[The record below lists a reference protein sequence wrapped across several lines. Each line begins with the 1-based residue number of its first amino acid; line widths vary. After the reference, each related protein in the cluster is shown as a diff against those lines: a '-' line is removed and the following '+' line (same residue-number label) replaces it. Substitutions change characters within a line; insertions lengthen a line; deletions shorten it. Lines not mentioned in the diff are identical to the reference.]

1 VCPYCGKHHCHKRA
15 DGRFCCSE
23 CHKNFSEKV
32 GTIFENT
39 KIDLRK
45 WFMAMYLISSHKKG
59 ISSHQL
65 ARDIDVTQKTA
76 WFILHKIR
84 TLFAQ
89 DDTIALEGDVECD
102 EVYIGGK
109 EKNKHES
116 RRTPG
121 TQGRSTKTKTP
132 VFGMVQRGGKVIA
145 VKCEKTDSATLLPLI
160 GQFIAEGSNVYTDE
174 LNSYNGIDET
184 KYTHKVVN
192 HGRNEYVKGGDFTN
206 TIEGFW
212 GTLKRMIEGIYH
224 SITSKYLQRYVDE
237 AVYRYNC
244 RKMKGCDCF
253 RDMFAAYRCGGLQ
266 YGSNVRNGCLKVFI
280 INKGKVKSMKSLK
293 KYMNNSRMDKIV
305 NEAVAQSIDSV
316 INEGIDFDPHTKT
329 VSYNPSHEENVDTSI
344 EHNPTMDGDIVPNV
358 QVWSIFKRKRGL
370 RGDGN
375 PLVYALKGEGGW
387 TFRDESDRNAI
398 EKQFDAIA
406 TKFAT
411 MYPVGVTILMP
422 SGSEL
427 NMHIAD
433 VVMSKSR
440 NAELIKGVICKLTT
454 EEVDDIVLDFNSK
467 FREFYKDEFN
477 SKYYELGRYLD
488 LMDKERNGYFSRHL
502 IKNNQM
508 RDVLDS
514 TLKLSD
520 DRFAEFA
527 NKINDQDVL
536 IIDDTIRRGQS
547 IKEACQIMLESYAP
561 KSITVLT
568 LLSKL
573 N

>member
-1 VCPYCGKHHCHKRA
+1 
-15 DGRFCCSE
+15 
-23 CHKNFSEKV
+23 
-32 GTIFENT
+32 
-39 KIDLRK
+39 
-45 WFMAMYLISSHKKG
+45 M
-59 ISSHQL
+59 
-65 ARDIDVTQKTA
+65 
-76 WFILHKIR
+76 
-84 TLFAQ
+84 
-89 DDTIALEGDVECD
+89 
-102 EVYIGGK
+102 
-109 EKNKHES
+109 KNK
-116 RRTPG
+116 
-121 TQGRSTKTKTP
+121 
-132 VFGMVQRGGKVIA
+132 
-145 VKCEKTDSATLLPLI
+145 
-160 GQFIAEGSNVYTDE
+160 
-174 LNSYNGIDET
+174 
-184 KYTHKVVN
+184 
-192 HGRNEYVKGGDFTN
+192 
-206 TIEGFW
+206 
-212 GTLKRMIEGIYH
+212 
-224 SITSKYLQRYVDE
+224 
-237 AVYRYNC
+237 
-244 RKMKGCDCF
+244 
-253 RDMFAAYRCGGLQ
+253 
-266 YGSNVRNGCLKVFI
+266 
-280 INKGKVKSMKSLK
+280 INQL
-293 KYMNNSRMDKIV
+293 V
-305 NEAVAQSIDSV
+305 NEAVAQAIDSV

-375 PLVYALKGEGGW
+375 PLVYALKGECGW

-520 DRFAEFA
+520 DKFAEFA
-527 NKINDQDVL
+527 NKINDQDIL
-536 IIDDTIRRGQS
+536 IIDDTISRGQS

>member
-1 VCPYCGKHHCHKRA
+1 MK
-15 DGRFCCSE
+15 S
-23 CHKNFSEKV
+23 
-32 GTIFENT
+32 
-39 KIDLRK
+39 L
-45 WFMAMYLISSHKKG
+45 
-59 ISSHQL
+59 
-65 ARDIDVTQKTA
+65 
-76 WFILHKIR
+76 
-84 TLFAQ
+84 
-89 DDTIALEGDVECD
+89 
-102 EVYIGGK
+102 
-109 EKNKHES
+109 NK
-116 RRTPG
+116 
-121 TQGRSTKTKTP
+121 
-132 VFGMVQRGGKVIA
+132 
-145 VKCEKTDSATLLPLI
+145 
-160 GQFIAEGSNVYTDE
+160 
-174 LNSYNGIDET
+174 
-184 KYTHKVVN
+184 
-192 HGRNEYVKGGDFTN
+192 
-206 TIEGFW
+206 
-212 GTLKRMIEGIYH
+212 
-224 SITSKYLQRYVDE
+224 
-237 AVYRYNC
+237 
-244 RKMKGCDCF
+244 
-253 RDMFAAYRCGGLQ
+253 
-266 YGSNVRNGCLKVFI
+266 I
-280 INKGKVKSMKSLK
+280 INK
-293 KYMNNSRMDKIV
+293 
-305 NEAVAQSIDSV
+305 AVARSIDSV

-329 VSYNPSHEENVDTSI
+329 VSYNHSHEENVDTSI
-344 EHNPTMDGDIVPNV
+344 EHNPTMDGNIVPNV

-440 NAELIKGVICKLTT
+440 NAELIEGVICKLTT

-467 FREFYKDEFN
+467 FREFYKDDFN

-527 NKINDQDVL
+527 NKINGQDVL
-536 IIDDTIRRGQS
+536 IIDDTISRGQS

>member
-1 VCPYCGKHHCHKRA
+1 
-15 DGRFCCSE
+15 
-23 CHKNFSEKV
+23 
-32 GTIFENT
+32 
-39 KIDLRK
+39 
-45 WFMAMYLISSHKKG
+45 M
-59 ISSHQL
+59 
-65 ARDIDVTQKTA
+65 
-76 WFILHKIR
+76 
-84 TLFAQ
+84 
-89 DDTIALEGDVECD
+89 
-102 EVYIGGK
+102 
-109 EKNKHES
+109 KNK
-116 RRTPG
+116 
-121 TQGRSTKTKTP
+121 
-132 VFGMVQRGGKVIA
+132 
-145 VKCEKTDSATLLPLI
+145 
-160 GQFIAEGSNVYTDE
+160 
-174 LNSYNGIDET
+174 
-184 KYTHKVVN
+184 
-192 HGRNEYVKGGDFTN
+192 
-206 TIEGFW
+206 
-212 GTLKRMIEGIYH
+212 
-224 SITSKYLQRYVDE
+224 
-237 AVYRYNC
+237 
-244 RKMKGCDCF
+244 
-253 RDMFAAYRCGGLQ
+253 
-266 YGSNVRNGCLKVFI
+266 
-280 INKGKVKSMKSLK
+280 INQL
-293 KYMNNSRMDKIV
+293 V
-305 NEAVAQSIDSV
+305 NEAVAQAIDSV

-329 VSYNPSHEENVDTSI
+329 VSYNPSHEKNVDTSI

-527 NKINDQDVL
+527 NKINGQDVL
-536 IIDDTIRRGQS
+536 IIDDTISRGQS

-568 LLSKL
+568 LLSRL
-573 N
+573 QQ

>member
-1 VCPYCGKHHCHKRA
+1 
-15 DGRFCCSE
+15 
-23 CHKNFSEKV
+23 
-32 GTIFENT
+32 
-39 KIDLRK
+39 
-45 WFMAMYLISSHKKG
+45 
-59 ISSHQL
+59 
-65 ARDIDVTQKTA
+65 
-76 WFILHKIR
+76 
-84 TLFAQ
+84 
-89 DDTIALEGDVECD
+89 
-102 EVYIGGK
+102 
-109 EKNKHES
+109 
-116 RRTPG
+116 
-121 TQGRSTKTKTP
+121 
-132 VFGMVQRGGKVIA
+132 
-145 VKCEKTDSATLLPLI
+145 
-160 GQFIAEGSNVYTDE
+160 
-174 LNSYNGIDET
+174 
-184 KYTHKVVN
+184 
-192 HGRNEYVKGGDFTN
+192 
-206 TIEGFW
+206 
-212 GTLKRMIEGIYH
+212 
-224 SITSKYLQRYVDE
+224 
-237 AVYRYNC
+237 
-244 RKMKGCDCF
+244 
-253 RDMFAAYRCGGLQ
+253 
-266 YGSNVRNGCLKVFI
+266 
-280 INKGKVKSMKSLK
+280 MKSLK

-316 INEGIDFDPHTKT
+316 INEGIDFDPNTKT

-344 EHNPTMDGDIVPNV
+344 EHNPTMDGNIVPNV

-387 TFRDESDRNAI
+387 TFRNERDRIAI
-398 EKQFDAIA
+398 ERQFDAIA
-406 TKFAT
+406 TKFAS

-440 NAELIKGVICKLTT
+440 NAELIEGVICKLTT

-502 IKNNQM
+502 VKNNQM

-514 TLKLSD
+514 TLKLSN

-527 NKINDQDVL
+527 NKINGQDVL
-536 IIDDTIRRGQS
+536 IIDDTISRGQT

-573 N
+573 Y

>member
-1 VCPYCGKHHCHKRA
+1 MK
-15 DGRFCCSE
+15 DE
-23 CHKNFSEKV
+23 IN
-32 GTIFENT
+32 
-39 KIDLRK
+39 
-45 WFMAMYLISSHKKG
+45 
-59 ISSHQL
+59 QL
-65 ARDIDVTQKTA
+65 
-76 WFILHKIR
+76 
-84 TLFAQ
+84 
-89 DDTIALEGDVECD
+89 
-102 EVYIGGK
+102 
-109 EKNKHES
+109 
-116 RRTPG
+116 
-121 TQGRSTKTKTP
+121 
-132 VFGMVQRGGKVIA
+132 
-145 VKCEKTDSATLLPLI
+145 
-160 GQFIAEGSNVYTDE
+160 
-174 LNSYNGIDET
+174 
-184 KYTHKVVN
+184 
-192 HGRNEYVKGGDFTN
+192 
-206 TIEGFW
+206 
-212 GTLKRMIEGIYH
+212 
-224 SITSKYLQRYVDE
+224 
-237 AVYRYNC
+237 
-244 RKMKGCDCF
+244 
-253 RDMFAAYRCGGLQ
+253 
-266 YGSNVRNGCLKVFI
+266 
-280 INKGKVKSMKSLK
+280 
-293 KYMNNSRMDKIV
+293 V
-305 NEAVAQSIDSV
+305 NEAVAKAIDSV
-316 INEGIDFDPHTKT
+316 INEGIDFDPQAKT

-344 EHNPTMDGDIVPNV
+344 EHNPTKDGDIVPNI

-440 NAELIKGVICKLTT
+440 NAELIEGVICKLTT
-454 EEVDDIVLDFNSK
+454 EEVDEIVLDFNSK

-527 NKINDQDVL
+527 NKINGQDVL
-536 IIDDTIRRGQS
+536 IIDDTISRGQS

-573 N
+573 S

>member
-1 VCPYCGKHHCHKRA
+1 
-15 DGRFCCSE
+15 
-23 CHKNFSEKV
+23 
-32 GTIFENT
+32 
-39 KIDLRK
+39 
-45 WFMAMYLISSHKKG
+45 
-59 ISSHQL
+59 
-65 ARDIDVTQKTA
+65 
-76 WFILHKIR
+76 
-84 TLFAQ
+84 
-89 DDTIALEGDVECD
+89 
-102 EVYIGGK
+102 
-109 EKNKHES
+109 
-116 RRTPG
+116 
-121 TQGRSTKTKTP
+121 
-132 VFGMVQRGGKVIA
+132 
-145 VKCEKTDSATLLPLI
+145 
-160 GQFIAEGSNVYTDE
+160 
-174 LNSYNGIDET
+174 
-184 KYTHKVVN
+184 
-192 HGRNEYVKGGDFTN
+192 
-206 TIEGFW
+206 
-212 GTLKRMIEGIYH
+212 
-224 SITSKYLQRYVDE
+224 
-237 AVYRYNC
+237 
-244 RKMKGCDCF
+244 
-253 RDMFAAYRCGGLQ
+253 
-266 YGSNVRNGCLKVFI
+266 
-280 INKGKVKSMKSLK
+280 MKSLK

-329 VSYNPSHEENVDTSI
+329 VSYNPSHEENVDTTI

-477 SKYYELGRYLD
+477 SKYYELGQYLD
-488 LMDKERNGYFSRHL
+488 LMDKGRNGYFSRHL

-536 IIDDTIRRGQS
+536 IIDDTISRGQS

-573 N
+573 Y

>member
-1 VCPYCGKHHCHKRA
+1 
-15 DGRFCCSE
+15 
-23 CHKNFSEKV
+23 
-32 GTIFENT
+32 
-39 KIDLRK
+39 
-45 WFMAMYLISSHKKG
+45 
-59 ISSHQL
+59 
-65 ARDIDVTQKTA
+65 
-76 WFILHKIR
+76 
-84 TLFAQ
+84 
-89 DDTIALEGDVECD
+89 
-102 EVYIGGK
+102 
-109 EKNKHES
+109 
-116 RRTPG
+116 
-121 TQGRSTKTKTP
+121 
-132 VFGMVQRGGKVIA
+132 
-145 VKCEKTDSATLLPLI
+145 
-160 GQFIAEGSNVYTDE
+160 
-174 LNSYNGIDET
+174 
-184 KYTHKVVN
+184 
-192 HGRNEYVKGGDFTN
+192 
-206 TIEGFW
+206 
-212 GTLKRMIEGIYH
+212 
-224 SITSKYLQRYVDE
+224 
-237 AVYRYNC
+237 
-244 RKMKGCDCF
+244 
-253 RDMFAAYRCGGLQ
+253 
-266 YGSNVRNGCLKVFI
+266 
-280 INKGKVKSMKSLK
+280 MKSLK

-488 LMDKERNGYFSRHL
+488 LMDKERNGYYSRHL

-527 NKINDQDVL
+527 NKINGQDIL
-536 IIDDTIRRGQS
+536 IIDDTISRGQS

>member
-1 VCPYCGKHHCHKRA
+1 
-15 DGRFCCSE
+15 
-23 CHKNFSEKV
+23 
-32 GTIFENT
+32 
-39 KIDLRK
+39 
-45 WFMAMYLISSHKKG
+45 
-59 ISSHQL
+59 
-65 ARDIDVTQKTA
+65 
-76 WFILHKIR
+76 
-84 TLFAQ
+84 
-89 DDTIALEGDVECD
+89 
-102 EVYIGGK
+102 
-109 EKNKHES
+109 
-116 RRTPG
+116 
-121 TQGRSTKTKTP
+121 
-132 VFGMVQRGGKVIA
+132 
-145 VKCEKTDSATLLPLI
+145 
-160 GQFIAEGSNVYTDE
+160 
-174 LNSYNGIDET
+174 
-184 KYTHKVVN
+184 
-192 HGRNEYVKGGDFTN
+192 
-206 TIEGFW
+206 
-212 GTLKRMIEGIYH
+212 
-224 SITSKYLQRYVDE
+224 
-237 AVYRYNC
+237 
-244 RKMKGCDCF
+244 
-253 RDMFAAYRCGGLQ
+253 
-266 YGSNVRNGCLKVFI
+266 
-280 INKGKVKSMKSLK
+280 MKSLK

-488 LMDKERNGYFSRHL
+488 LMDKEGNGYFSRHL

-536 IIDDTIRRGQS
+536 IIDDTISRGQS

>member
-1 VCPYCGKHHCHKRA
+1 
-15 DGRFCCSE
+15 
-23 CHKNFSEKV
+23 
-32 GTIFENT
+32 
-39 KIDLRK
+39 
-45 WFMAMYLISSHKKG
+45 
-59 ISSHQL
+59 
-65 ARDIDVTQKTA
+65 
-76 WFILHKIR
+76 
-84 TLFAQ
+84 
-89 DDTIALEGDVECD
+89 
-102 EVYIGGK
+102 
-109 EKNKHES
+109 
-116 RRTPG
+116 
-121 TQGRSTKTKTP
+121 
-132 VFGMVQRGGKVIA
+132 
-145 VKCEKTDSATLLPLI
+145 
-160 GQFIAEGSNVYTDE
+160 
-174 LNSYNGIDET
+174 
-184 KYTHKVVN
+184 
-192 HGRNEYVKGGDFTN
+192 
-206 TIEGFW
+206 
-212 GTLKRMIEGIYH
+212 
-224 SITSKYLQRYVDE
+224 
-237 AVYRYNC
+237 
-244 RKMKGCDCF
+244 
-253 RDMFAAYRCGGLQ
+253 
-266 YGSNVRNGCLKVFI
+266 
-280 INKGKVKSMKSLK
+280 MKSLK

-344 EHNPTMDGDIVPNV
+344 EHNPTRDGDIVPNV

-411 MYPVGVTILMP
+411 MYPVGVTILIP

-433 VVMSKSR
+433 VVTSKSR

-527 NKINDQDVL
+527 KKINGQDIL
-536 IIDDTIRRGQS
+536 IIDDTISRGQS